1 MGHCNILSCNYFAK
15 VWETFAKVK
24 FSLDKIQL
32 VKRNESAWNYL
43 RVCVNSLILCSTL
56 LSRLTFVWWESISC
70 LCEWPSISISCF
82 LSLVD
87 ENMTQGSSGRL
98 HWFGLC
104 QWTAWTRWFKV
115 QVNPHTVEYGISRAL
130 SCKIIRRFCWLPQ
143 IQISRA
149 LLAEGCDSPY
159 LLGFL
164 VELIQWRL
172 DSEQDDA
179 KVKTSEIPWNCQPI
193 FQASK
198 LVSEAEDLCK
208 RLSCELDVIR
218 AR

>member
-1 MGHCNILSCNYFAK
+1 MKSWSLDLISGPEKLSRMATPTMGAWNFQTIRRRALLHWPTSYWWHQVSREKKQWFIAFISGTTLHGINVSLSIQELGVGTGQRLKKRYRFLWIKMGHCNILSCNYFAK

-104 QWTAWTRWFKV
+104 QWTAWTRW
-115 QVNPHTVEYGISRAL
+115 Y
-130 SCKIIRRFCWLPQ
+130 
-143 IQISRA
+143 
-149 LLAEGCDSPY
+149 
-159 LLGFL
+159 
-164 VELIQWRL
+164 
-172 DSEQDDA
+172 
-179 KVKTSEIPWNCQPI
+179 
-193 FQASK
+193 
-198 LVSEAEDLCK
+198 
-208 RLSCELDVIR
+208 
-218 AR
+218 

>member
-1 MGHCNILSCNYFAK
+1 M
-15 VWETFAKVK
+15 
-24 FSLDKIQL
+24 
-32 VKRNESAWNYL
+32 
-43 RVCVNSLILCSTL
+43 
-56 LSRLTFVWWESISC
+56 
-70 LCEWPSISISCF
+70 
-82 LSLVD
+82 
-87 ENMTQGSSGRL
+87 
-98 HWFGLC
+98 
-104 QWTAWTRWFKV
+104 
-115 QVNPHTVEYGISRAL
+115 L
-130 SCKIIRRFCWLPQ
+130 SCKIGRGFFDLYQ
-143 IQISRA
+143 IPFSRA

-172 DSEQDDA
+172 ESEQDDA
-179 KVKTSEIPWNCQPI
+179 KVKTSEIPRNCQPV